1 MHKETDPK
9 VQQSKMKRFGEVLSD
24 IVMPD
29 LETSEIESTLELNFI
44 IGKIKHTV
52 KRTKTK

>member
-1 MHKETDPK
+1 
-9 VQQSKMKRFGEVLSD
+9 MKRFGEVLSD